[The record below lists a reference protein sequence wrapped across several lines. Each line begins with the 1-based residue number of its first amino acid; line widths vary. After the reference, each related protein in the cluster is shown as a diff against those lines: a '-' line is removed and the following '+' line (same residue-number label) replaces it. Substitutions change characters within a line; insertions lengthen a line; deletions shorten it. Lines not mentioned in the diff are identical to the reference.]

1 MCKAVGGSAQKSAGT
16 QSHDHGHGGGCEH
29 DHGGGEHGH
38 QHGPGCGGHDHG
50 HGGGCEHDHGHDG
63 VPCTHDH
70 SAHLRLDSPSVEAW
84 KRSGSTVLW
93 ILVEGQLGAACRL
106 SDRVRAD
113 SVTAV
118 RALHSLG
125 VQVTMLTGDA
135 EAHAQSVGAAVGI
148 GEVRAGMKP
157 MDKLTAIEEVRRR
170 QVVGMVG
177 DGVNDGPA
185 LAAAD
190 VGVAMGVAGTA
201 MASEAAG
208 VVLMTNDLRKIP
220 DAIVGARRCCRVMRR
235 SVAVALALKIVP
247 LVVMFVAVRALAT

>member
-1 MCKAVGGSAQKSAGT
+1 
-16 QSHDHGHGGGCEH
+16 
-29 DHGGGEHGH
+29 
-38 QHGPGCGGHDHG
+38 
-50 HGGGCEHDHGHDG
+50 
-63 VPCTHDH
+63 
-70 SAHLRLDSPSVEAW
+70 VEAW
-84 KRSGSTVLW
+84 RRSGSTVLW
-93 ILVEGQLGAACRL
+93 ILVDGQLGAACQL
-106 SDRVRAD
+106 SDRVRTD
-113 SVTAV
+113 SVAAV
-118 RALHSLG
+118 QALHSLG

-148 GEVRAGMKP
+148 AEVHAGMKP
-157 MDKLTAIEEVRRR
+157 KDKLAAVKEVRRR

-247 LVVMFVAVRALAT
+247 LVVMFAVDGHGFLTATAVASDVVGIVFVLAQALSLLGTSPKFSASACSADDMDIALSHAAQGSSTTQA

>member
-1 MCKAVGGSAQKSAGT
+1 M
-16 QSHDHGHGGGCEH
+16 
-29 DHGGGEHGH
+29 
-38 QHGPGCGGHDHG
+38 
-50 HGGGCEHDHGHDG
+50 
-63 VPCTHDH
+63 
-70 SAHLRLDSPSVEAW
+70 
-84 KRSGSTVLW
+84 
-93 ILVEGQLGAACRL
+93 
-106 SDRVRAD
+106 
-113 SVTAV
+113 

-201 MASEAAG
+201 MASDAAG

-220 DAIVGARRCCRVMRR
+220 DAIVGAQKHRYSSRQKSICDG
-235 SVAVALALKIVP
+235 S
-247 LVVMFVAVRALAT
+247 